1 LKNKSL
7 KNQKSSI
14 DFFIETPKPSLVERL
29 SDYLKGR
36 GDSVKV
42 IRTLLLLG
50 ALLGISALTLQSSM
64 AMAKKGHPSP
74 TPTPTSILHGAPT
87 LLSPANGAFVSA
99 NPTLVW
105 RAVSGAARYHL
116 QVGSGTSFDEQ
127 ANAIE
132 Y

>member
-64 AMAKKGHPSP
+64 GLIGQVKKFQTIFHMQ
-74 TPTPTSILHGAPT
+74 A
-87 LLSPANGAFVSA
+87 
-99 NPTLVW
+99 
-105 RAVSGAARYHL
+105 L
-116 QVGSGTSFDEQ
+116 QLTEGERDPESTEDQVREQ
-127 ANAIE
+127 AHHPPQGANDQRDE
-132 Y
+132 RVDRQHPYQE